1 MGVRRE
7 PRRIERALMDR
18 DANDFAEDLPEPG
31 WKERLAAVKRA
42 AKALAATRT
51 EIFREELA
59 GKGSLLGMGM
69 AGLVLAFAFASLALL
84 LATAL
89 IAALFARLFGG
100 PIAGIAAAL
109 VLYLLIAAG
118 AGFLGVRSLG
128 RVRPLDFPATRDE
141 LRKDLDA
148 IREEAALRDRGPA
161 SPDALAAERAS
172 IRPGERDE
180 DEDEEARATDA
191 GLEERFRAGSE

>member
-1 MGVRRE
+1 M
-7 PRRIERALMDR
+7 ALMDR
-18 DANDFAEDLPEPG
+18 DAADYTEDLPDPG

-59 GKGSLLGMGM
+59 GKGSHLGIGM
-69 AGLVLAFAFASLALL
+69 AGLVLAFAFASFALL

-89 IAALFARLFGG
+89 VAALFAKLFGG
-100 PIAGIAAAL
+100 PVAGIAAAL

-118 AGFLGVRSLG
+118 AGFFGVRSLG

-148 IREEAALRDRGPA
+148 MREEAALRDRGPA

-172 IRPGERDE
+172 IRPGESDDE
-180 DEDEEARATDA
+180 EEDEEEARRTDA

>member
-1 MGVRRE
+1 
-7 PRRIERALMDR
+7 MDR
-18 DANDFAEDLPEPG
+18 DAADYTEDLPDPG
-31 WKERLAAVKRA
+31 WKERLAAAKRA

-69 AGLVLAFAFASLALL
+69 AGLVLAFAFASFALL

-89 IAALFARLFGG
+89 VAALFAKLFGG
-100 PIAGIAAAL
+100 PVAGIAAAL

-118 AGFLGVRSLG
+118 AGFFGVRSLA
-128 RVRPLDFPATRDE
+128 RVRPLDFPTTRDE
-141 LRKDLDA
+141 LRRDLDA
-148 IREEAALRDRGPA
+148 IREEAARRDHGAA

-172 IRPGERDE
+172 IRPGESDDEEE
-180 DEDEEARATDA
+180 DEEEARATDA

>member
-1 MGVRRE
+1 
-7 PRRIERALMDR
+7 MDR
-18 DANDFAEDLPEPG
+18 DAADFTEDLPEPG

-42 AKALAATRT
+42 VKALAATRT

-84 LATAL
+84 LTTAL
-89 IAALFARLFGG
+89 VAALFARLFGG

-180 DEDEEARATDA
+180 DEDEEEARATDA

>member
-1 MGVRRE
+1 ME
-7 PRRIERALMDR
+7 LMDR
-18 DANDFAEDLPEPG
+18 DAADYTEDLPDPG
-31 WKERLAAVKRA
+31 WKERFAAVKRA

-69 AGLVLAFAFASLALL
+69 AGLVLALAFASLALL

-89 IAALFARLFGG
+89 VAVLFAKLFGG

-118 AGFLGVRSLG
+118 AGFFGVRRLG
-128 RVRPLDFPATRDE
+128 RVRPLEFPATRDE

-148 IREEAALRDRGPA
+148 IREEAALRDSGPA

-172 IRPGERDE
+172 IRPGESDDE
-180 DEDEEARATDA
+180 GEDEEEARTTDA

>member
-1 MGVRRE
+1 VRRE
-7 PRRIERALMDR
+7 LRRIERALMDR
-18 DANDFAEDLPEPG
+18 DTADFTEELPEPG

-89 IAALFARLFGG
+89 VAALFARLFGG

-109 VLYLLIAAG
+109 GLYLLIAAG
-118 AGFLGVRSLG
+118 AGFLGVRKLG
-128 RVRPLDFPATRDE
+128 RVRPLDFPATRGE

-161 SPDALAAERAS
+161 RPDALAAERAS
-172 IRPGERDE
+172 IRPGERNE
-180 DEDEEARATDA
+180 DENEEEARATDA